1 MDVIFLLELD
11 VNRFIRYAL
20 TQVLKVSDLD
30 SIGMPQRPDFMMN
43 PHKYFSDGFSDIQ
56 SKGTK
61 LPPLSSAD
69 VKTCEFLKLFYSWGF
84 LLIHSLLVTTSQYTG
99 RLGNEKLYV
108 RMILKYVYILSLPI
122 MQLFAF

>member
-1 MDVIFLLELD
+1 M
-11 VNRFIRYAL
+11 
-20 TQVLKVSDLD
+20 SDLD

-69 VKTCEFLKLFYSWGF
+69 VKTCEFF
-84 LLIHSLLVTTSQYTG
+84 
-99 RLGNEKLYV
+99 RL
-108 RMILKYVYILSLPI
+108 S
-122 MQLFAF
+122 